1 MCGAVSFVARNLRHD
16 FGVCHCKMCQRWAG
30 SALVAITVPA
40 ADVDWV
46 GLEHVGKIQSSDW
59 AERAWCNTCGS
70 GLWYRMTT
78 QGDDKDDYEI
88 PLGIF
93 DDANGLEFT
102 REIFTD
108 RKPDS
113 FAFAGDHERL
123 TEAETLSRF
132 GITVDGA

>member
-1 MCGAVSFVARNLRHD
+1 MCGAVTFIAHNLRTD

-40 ADVDWV
+40 TDIKWV
-46 GLEHVGKIQSSDW
+46 GLDKVSKIQSSAW
-59 AERAWCNTCGS
+59 AERAWCSECGS
-70 GLWYRMTT
+70 GLWYRMITLG
-78 QGDDKDDYEI
+78 GDNDHYEV

-93 DDANGLEFT
+93 DDANRLDLT

-113 FAFAGDHERL
+113 FDFAGKHERL
-123 TEAETLSRF
+123 TEAETLARF